1 MLISIP
7 IVLVLGTAS
16 LWYQYRRKDRLYTSI
31 VRQNQE
37 ALRREQQLQSLIQH
51 LQEEKHTDSP
61 LTGEK
66 RQSLFQQLEE
76 LMRTEAIYKDNLL
89 TREKVAERLE
99 TNRTYLLQVINEQ
112 TGQTFT
118 QYVNRYRINEAI
130 RLLSNPEEGIPL
142 KAIAST
148 VGFNSMT
155 TFYKL
160 FQTTVGMPP
169 KQYRDKVLSLHRDT

>member
-1 MLISIP
+1 
-7 IVLVLGTAS
+7 
-16 LWYQYRRKDRLYTSI
+16 
-31 VRQNQE
+31 
-37 ALRREQQLQSLIQH
+37 
-51 LQEEKHTDSP
+51 
-61 LTGEK
+61 
-66 RQSLFQQLEE
+66 
-76 LMRTEAIYKDNLL
+76 MRTEAIYKDNLL